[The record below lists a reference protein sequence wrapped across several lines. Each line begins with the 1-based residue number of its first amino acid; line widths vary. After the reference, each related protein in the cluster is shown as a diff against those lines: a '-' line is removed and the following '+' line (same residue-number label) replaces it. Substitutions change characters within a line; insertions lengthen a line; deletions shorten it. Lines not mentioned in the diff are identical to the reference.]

1 MGYELI
7 DIAQYKPSDAFA
19 AFAGSSSPFSL
30 AANPTGGLRPAWCS
44 ITPVA
49 IPDQTVV
56 SHEAEKSVVE
66 EASSGTTDSEKSAA
80 TSIVPPAS
88 ETMDD
93 PLAAHSHTPSTQ
105 TGEFYPR
112 KQ

>member
-1 MGYELI
+1 MRYELI

-56 SHEAEKSVVE
+56 LHEAEKSVVE
-66 EASSGTTDSEKSAA
+66 EASPETTEKSAT

-93 PLAAHSHTPSTQ
+93 PLAALSHTPSTQ
-105 TGEFYPR
+105 TGEFYLR